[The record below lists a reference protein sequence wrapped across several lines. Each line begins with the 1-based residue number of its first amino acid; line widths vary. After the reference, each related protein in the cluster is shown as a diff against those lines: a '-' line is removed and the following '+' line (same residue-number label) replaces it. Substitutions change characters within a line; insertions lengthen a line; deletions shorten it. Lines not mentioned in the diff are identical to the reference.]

1 MERRRLRGTSRELEA
16 RARELRRAQTPAEER
31 LWNYL
36 RGWNLPK
43 FRRQHAVERFI
54 LDFYCASAKL
64 CVEVDGGIH
73 DGQQER
79 DAARTEFLNARGI
92 HVIRFRNEEVM
103 DDPRSVLRRIEAVL
117 KTR

>member
-1 MERRRLRGTSRELEA
+1 MERRRLRGTTPELEA
-16 RARELRRAQTPAEER
+16 RARELRRAQTPAEKR

-43 FRRQHAVERFI
+43 FRRQHAVERFV

-73 DGQQER
+73 DEQQER

-92 HVIRFRNEEVM
+92 HIIRFRNEEVM
-103 DDPRSVLRRIEAVL
+103 DDPRAVLRRIEAVL